1 MKTSLRNCSQW
12 CYLHSFC
19 LTFFSLVFLME
30 IQTKFCK
37 FKMSPCC
44 KILSFFLICSV
55 LLPLGLRDKQD
66 CKKIGSVMLS
76 VHVLMKRLGEM
87 WYTLHCIWEPTL
99 LMYLELFYFN
109 HCSWSK
115 VNWGWISIGYL
126 EFLILS
132 VDP

>member
-1 MKTSLRNCSQW
+1 
-12 CYLHSFC
+12 
-19 LTFFSLVFLME
+19 ME

-87 WYTLHCIWEPTL
+87 
-99 LMYLELFYFN
+99 
-109 HCSWSK
+109 
-115 VNWGWISIGYL
+115 
-126 EFLILS
+126 
-132 VDP
+132 